1 MSEAEQQIAIEQQ
14 VVDKVYERLEVMRTQ
29 ARELKQEGHSR
40 ATSGPLTGLVERDA
54 MVLKAAAKLSDLDSQ
69 TEGIVFGRLDFDD
82 GYTYRVGRL
91 GVRDE
96 DREPLVVDWRAAAAA
111 PFYRAT
117 PGEPL
122 GVDRRRVI
130 ICQGPKVVALDDEVL
145 SEKDVDGVVGE
156 GALLRSLTRE
166 RGEHMRDIVTTIQR
180 EQDEA
185 VRAPAQGVTLITG
198 GPGTGKTQVAL
209 HRAAYLLYTDRG
221 KFSDGR
227 VLVVGPSTVFTE
239 YISRVLPGL
248 GEDSVH
254 LRAIGELFEGV
265 TATRRDPAQVARAKG
280 DLRMVRL
287 LTDLAWDTPPNA
299 PDHLRTLKADD
310 LSKARLGIR
319 KRCEALGIKPN
330 GGRRIAE
337 QVLSEMLHGKP
348 APDPFLNAWWP
359 PLTPQ
364 DVLPAQNG
372 EWTVDDV
379 PLLDELAEILGEPEK
394 PKTTAPEWK
403 LRELGSGPR
412 LAETYVVS
420 WGDNDGWQLFAPGV
434 STPIF
439 TTGLSLDS
447 RDYWAGQRWAAAIIL
462 REGHKVT
469 GWRDGF
475 DPFGEEGYVPVL
487 AEPLP
492 VAATEEPVED
502 VYLHVI
508 LDEAQD
514 LSPMECRMIARRA
527 AHASMTIVGDLGQAT
542 HPLAVESWP
551 ELVQRLGKRDVR
563 TLDLPTGYRVPQVI
577 ADFAAKALA
586 PGIEPTRSFRPGG
599 TLEIR
604 QVDDL
609 AAAIAHE
616 SGAIIAPDDLAASL
630 NAIPVSQIK
639 GLEYDRV
646 VLVEPADIVA
656 AEPRGMSRLYVALT
670 RAVAELVILHTKP
683 LPANLRQ

>member
-1 MSEAEQQIAIEQQ
+1 VSEAEHQIAIEQQ
-14 VVDKVYERLEVMRTQ
+14 VVDKVYERLEVMRAQ
-29 ARELKQEGHSR
+29 ARELKEEGHSR
-40 ATSGPLTGLVERDA
+40 ATSGPLSGLVERDA
-54 MVLKAAAKLSDLDSQ
+54 IVLRAAANMSNLDSQ
-69 TEGIVFGRLDFDD
+69 EEGLVFGRLDFDD
-82 GYTYRVGRL
+82 GDTYRIGRL
-91 GVRDE
+91 GIRDE
-96 DREPLVVDWRAAAAA
+96 NREPLVVDWRAPAAA

-117 PGEPL
+117 PGERL

-130 ICQGPKVVALDDEVL
+130 TCEGLRVVALDDEVL
-145 SEKDVDGVVGE
+145 STKDIDGLVGE
-156 GALLRSLTRE
+156 GALLRSLSRE

-185 VRAPAQGVTLITG
+185 IRAPAHGVTLITG

-221 KFSDGR
+221 RFSDSR

-265 TATRRDPAQVARAKG
+265 TATRRDSAKVARTKG
-280 DLRMVRL
+280 NLQMVQV
-287 LTDLAWDTPPNA
+287 LTDMAWDTPPSA
-299 PDHLRTLKADD
+299 PDHLRRLKADD
-310 LSKARLGIR
+310 LTKVRLDIR

-330 GGRRIAE
+330 GGRTIAAE
-337 QVLSEMLHGKP
+337 VLSEILDGQEV
-348 APDPFLNAWWP
+348 PDAFLNAWWP

-379 PLLDELAEILGEPEK
+379 SLLDELAEILGKPERATM
-394 PKTTAPEWK
+394 PMPDWK
-403 LRELGSGPR
+403 LRELSSGAR
-412 LAETYVVS
+412 LSGTFVVS
-420 WGDNDGWQLFAPGV
+420 WGLSNGWQLYAPGLA
-434 STPIF
+434 TPIA
-439 TTGLSLDS
+439 LSGESIDNN
-447 RDYWAGQRWAAAIIL
+447 DYWAAQRWAAAIIL

-469 GWRDGF
+469 GWTDGF
-475 DPFGEEGYVPVL
+475 DPYGEEGYVPL
-487 AEPLP
+487 LSEPLP
-492 VAATEEPVED
+492 VAEPEEQVED

-542 HPLAVESWP
+542 HPLAVASWP
-551 ELVQRLGKRDVR
+551 ELMQRLGKREVR
-563 TLDLPTGYRVPQVI
+563 SLDLPSGYRVPQVI
-577 ADFAAKALA
+577 ADFAARALA

-604 QVDDL
+604 EVDDL
-609 AAAIAHE
+609 AAAVAQE
-616 SGAIIAPDDLAASL
+616 RGTVIAPDYLAASL
-630 NAIPVSQIK
+630 QAIPVSQIK

-656 AEPRGMSRLYVALT
+656 AEPRGMNRLYVALT

-683 LPANLRQ
+683 LPANLVS